1 MRNLKTLLRM
11 TAAFFLLGGG
21 AAYAQEEGIKVEV
34 DKISCRE
41 MLKMPGDEREFTLI
55 FMHGFTNGKKGE
67 LLFDGPA
74 LTEDTDQILDA
85 CIDGP
90 DETLL
95 AVFEKVRG

>member
-1 MRNLKTLLRM
+1 MRDLKVLLSSM
-11 TAAFFLLGGG
+11 IALLLLGGA
-21 AAYAQEEGIKVEV
+21 AAYAQDEAIKVEV
-34 DKISCRE
+34 DKITCRE
-41 MLKMPGDEREFTLI
+41 MLKMASDEREFTLI
-55 FMHGFTNGKKGE
+55 FMHGFISGKKGE

-85 CIDGP
+85 CIGGP